1 MIPVP
6 LGTLGLKGRE
16 HKAAL
21 GSRLQPKA
29 SQQLVGLSSLPSLL
43 TCSPARIC
51 LLPASSAA
59 RTALHPGIQGTNA
72 LVLECP
78 PKHTHIMSSARD
90 CVSFLHEGQHW
101 ILERLL
107 LK

>member
-6 LGTLGLKGRE
+6 LGTLGLKGKE

-29 SQQLVGLSSLPSLL
+29 SQQVVGLSSLPSLL
-43 TCSPARIC
+43 RCSSARIS
-51 LLPASSAA
+51 LLPANSAA
-59 RTALHPGIQGTNA
+59 RAALTPGVQGTNA

-78 PKHTHIMSSARD
+78 PKHTHIMSSVR
-90 CVSFLHEGQHW
+90 H
-101 ILERLL
+101 
-107 LK
+107 